1 MNEQQIRDHERS
13 KVVAYLRRM
22 ASDLRKFDK
31 SRDAVFLDEAINFL
45 EHPNWVNDTKDFRK

>member
-13 KVVAYLRRM
+13 KVIAYIRRVAR
-22 ASDLRKFDK
+22 DLRQFDN
-31 SRDAVFLDEAINFL
+31 SRDAVFLDEIVGFL